1 MLALNNTKKKIASI
15 IIMMILFLNILG
27 IKSFALVEPTYDFY
41 VNDYAN
47 LLSTDVEQYI
57 ISTNKTLNSQTGA
70 QIVVVTVPNLEGQSL
85 EEYATALFRKFGIGD
100 KTKNNGVLMLLA
112 LEERQ
117 MRIEVGYGLEGV
129 LTDGKTGRIQDEYII
144 PYLKENNWNEGI
156 RNGYSKILEEVA
168 NEYQVDVGEIN
179 AVSQGTD
186 EEEVGVMSTSGALL
200 VGFIVSIFV
209 NRKVKIG
216 LIIFDIVSIFILVMV
231 QGFIN
236 SEIAGIIFMNQ
247 FILLFVLI
255 MSLFRGFGSGGGF
268 YGGGRRILRRRIFRW
283 FIRRR
288 RLIWWRR
295 IFEKFL
301 DLILETQND
310 VQLGTVLFWT
320 KCPKKNRPQLDI

>member
-1 MLALNNTKKKIASI
+1 MLALNNTKKKMASI

-27 IKSFALVEPTYDFY
+27 IKSFALVKPTNDFY

-47 LLSTDVEQYI
+47 LLSSDVEQYI

-70 QIVVVTVPNLEGQSL
+70 QIVVVTVQNLEGQSL

-179 AVSQGTD
+179 AIPQEVDESDGTL
-186 EEEVGVMSTSGALL
+186 ESMSIVGAT
-200 VGFIVSIFV
+200 FIGSILAIFL

-216 LIIFDIVSIFILVMV
+216 LIIFDFVSIFVVVLAS
-231 QGFIN
+231 GFIGAQIG
-236 SEIAGIIFMNQ
+236 SMILMGQIILF
-247 FILLFVLI
+247 FILF
-255 MSLFRGFGSGGGF
+255 MSLFRGTGSGGGF
-268 YGGGRRILRRRIFRW
+268 YGGGRRLLRRRIFWR
-283 FIRRR
+283 FIRRW

-295 IFEKFL
+295 IF
-301 DLILETQND
+301 
-310 VQLGTVLFWT
+310 
-320 KCPKKNRPQLDI
+320 

>member
-1 MLALNNTKKKIASI
+1 MLALNNIKKKMASI

-27 IKSFALVEPTYDFY
+27 IKSFALVNPTYDFY

-70 QIVVVTVPNLEGQSL
+70 QIVVVTVKNLEGQSL

-144 PYLKENNWNEGI
+144 PYLKDNNWNEGI

-179 AVSQGTD
+179 AIPQQVD
-186 EEEVGVMSTSGALL
+186 ESDGALESMSI
-200 VGFIVSIFV
+200 VGATFIGSILAIFLK
-209 NRKVKIG
+209 RKVKIG
-216 LIIFDIVSIFILVMV
+216 LIIFDIVSMFVVLFASAFIGTQIGSIILIGQIVLFFIL
-231 QGFIN
+231 F
-236 SEIAGIIFMNQ
+236 
-247 FILLFVLI
+247 
-255 MSLFRGFGSGGGF
+255 MSLFRGTGSGGGF
-268 YGGGRRILRRRIFRW
+268 YGGGRRLLRRRIFRW
-283 FIRRR
+283 RIFWRFIRRR
-288 RLIWWRR
+288 RIIWWRR
-295 IFEKFL
+295 IF
-301 DLILETQND
+301 
-310 VQLGTVLFWT
+310 
-320 KCPKKNRPQLDI
+320 

>member
-1 MLALNNTKKKIASI
+1 MLALNSTKKKMASI
-15 IIMMILFLNILG
+15 IIMMILFLSILG
-27 IKSFALVEPTYDFY
+27 IKSFALVEPTNDFY

-47 LLSTDVEQYI
+47 LLSTDVEEYI

-70 QIVVVTVPNLEGQSL
+70 QIVVVTVPNLEGQSI
-85 EEYATALFRKFGIGD
+85 EEYATSLFRKFGIGD

-168 NEYQVDVGEIN
+168 NEYKVDVGEIN

-186 EEEVGVMSTSGALL
+186 EEEFGVMSIPGALL

-216 LIIFDIVSIFILVMV
+216 LIILDIVSIFILVMA

-247 FILLFVLI
+247 FILLFALI
-255 MSLFRGFGSGGGF
+255 MSLFRGLGSGGGF
-268 YGGGRRILRRRIFRW
+268 YGGGRRILRRRIFWR

-295 IFEKFL
+295 IFKKFL
-301 DLILETQND
+301 GVILET
-310 VQLGTVLFWT
+310 
-320 KCPKKNRPQLDI
+320 

>member
-1 MLALNNTKKKIASI
+1 MLALNNIKKKMASI

-47 LLSTDVEQYI
+47 LLSSDVEQYI

-70 QIVVVTVPNLEGQSL
+70 QIVVVTVQNLEGQSL
-85 EEYATALFRKFGIGD
+85 EEYSTELFRKFGIGD

-144 PYLKENNWNEGI
+144 PYLKENNWNEAI

-179 AVSQGTD
+179 AVSQGTGKF
-186 EEEVGVMSTSGALL
+186 EWILQNVLGVVFIGAMASM
-200 VGFIVSIFV
+200 FI

-216 LIIFDIVSIFILVMV
+216 LMIFDIISIVVLVIV

-236 SEIAGIIFMNQ
+236 TEIVSIILMIQ
-247 FILLFVLI
+247 CILFCVLFV
-255 MSLFRGFGSGGGF
+255 SLFRGTGSGGGF
-268 YGGGRRILRRRIFRW
+268 YGGGRRILRRRRIFWW

-295 IFEKFL
+295 IF
-301 DLILETQND
+301 
-310 VQLGTVLFWT
+310 
-320 KCPKKNRPQLDI
+320 

>member
-1 MLALNNTKKKIASI
+1 MLALNNIKKKMASI

-41 VNDYAN
+41 VNDYAD
-47 LLSTDVEQYI
+47 LLSSDVEQYI

-70 QIVVVTVPNLEGQSL
+70 QIVVVTVQNLEGQSL
-85 EEYATALFRKFGIGD
+85 EEYSTELFRKFGIGD

-179 AVSQGTD
+179 AVSQGKGIF
-186 EEEVGVMSTSGALL
+186 ELILQNILGVIFTGAI
-200 VGFIVSIFV
+200 VCMFI

-216 LIIFDIVSIFILVMV
+216 LIICDIISIVVLIIV

-236 SEIAGIIFMNQ
+236 TEIISTILMIQ
-247 FILLFVLI
+247 WILLCILFI
-255 MSLFRGFGSGGGF
+255 SLFRGTSSGGGF
-268 YGGGRRILRRRIFRW
+268 HGGGRRILRWRRIFWW

-295 IFEKFL
+295 IFKKFL
-301 DLILETQND
+301 EKILVNYNWNLVKITR
-310 VQLGTVLFWT
+310 FFSM
-320 KCPKKNRPQLDI
+320 KNCKNYAC

>member
-1 MLALNNTKKKIASI
+1 MLALNNIKKKMASI

-47 LLSTDVEQYI
+47 LLSSDVEQYI

-70 QIVVVTVPNLEGQSL
+70 QIVVVTVQNLEGQSL
-85 EEYATALFRKFGIGD
+85 EEYSTELFRKFGIGD

-179 AVSQGTD
+179 AVSQGTGKF
-186 EEEVGVMSTSGALL
+186 EWILQNVLGVVFIGAMASM
-200 VGFIVSIFV
+200 FI

-216 LIIFDIVSIFILVMV
+216 LMIFDIISIVVLVIV

-236 SEIAGIIFMNQ
+236 TEIVSIILMIQ
-247 FILLFVLI
+247 CILFCVLFV
-255 MSLFRGFGSGGGF
+255 SLFRGTGSGGGF
-268 YGGGRRILRRRIFRW
+268 YGGGRKILRRRRIFWW

-295 IFEKFL
+295 IF
-301 DLILETQND
+301 
-310 VQLGTVLFWT
+310 
-320 KCPKKNRPQLDI
+320 

>member
-1 MLALNNTKKKIASI
+1 MLALNNTKKKMASI

-27 IKSFALVEPTYDFY
+27 IKSFALVEPTSDFY

-47 LLSTDVEQYI
+47 LLSSDVEEYI

-186 EEEVGVMSTSGALL
+186 EEEFGVMSISGALL

-268 YGGGRRILRRRIFRW
+268 YGGGRRLLRRRLFWW

-301 DLILETQND
+301 EKII
-310 VQLGTVLFWT
+310 
-320 KCPKKNRPQLDI
+320 K